1 MRENERNSRKRLCAQ
16 HSNKFAIAYSFSDTL
31 SLAAGCGWWNFLFRF
46 FRESFCVYFSLFF
59 REHWLLSFSPPLI
72 SSWLNNPKFK
82 KKKTEHKTE
91 QVSPAAPFYAN
102 RSLYFYFISKIFRVY
117 ALLIGVKKV
126 SVNFSFTG
134 RQFIL
139 YVSTSKD
146 KSSRV
151 IHTDGSEI
159 SRNLVLG
166 SNRFQ
171 CCCWG
176 NADLL
181 KDMHNTHH
189 QQVDICFCSLF
200 F

>member
-1 MRENERNSRKRLCAQ
+1 MEFPFSVFSSIVLCLFFTFFSRA
-16 HSNKFAIAYSFSDTL
+16 
-31 SLAAGCGWWNFLFRF
+31 LAAVVFPSINIKLT
-46 FRESFCVYFSLFF
+46 STTQSL
-59 REHWLLSFSPPLI
+59 
-72 SSWLNNPKFK
+72 K
-82 KKKTEHKTE
+82 KQTNTKQSKSHR
-91 QVSPAAPFYAN
+91 QLHILYAN

-139 YVSTSKD
+139 YVSTSNE

-159 SRNLVLG
+159 SRNSVLG

-181 KDMHNTHH
+181 KDMHITHP
-189 QQVDICFCSLF
+189 CSRSIYVFVHF
-200 F
+200 FF